1 MPSLQSLPTELL
13 YLILAELDNHRGT
26 LLALQLVSRSVRAA
40 SESLLYRTISFPR
53 WNESRLKQLVDTLY
67 WSGERL
73 CHHIDGFRIS
83 AREVKIST
91 ETGARICE
99 VLKRCVNLSSLSLD
113 FFRKKGNKGSSPF
126 FALLDSAPFSL
137 STLSWTGLIPKEA
150 RLFIDFLASQSSLRY
165 LDLTLPPSQELSCIP
180 LSALPCLQL
189 VRTGEAIDNIAAI
202 FADRPNITHL
212 HLRRVP
218 NSMFSQLAQESVSN
232 IRTLTC
238 LHLNGRINILKV
250 ASCLIIYVVGIRH
263 LQFAEPPIYEGDI
276 DSVAEYF
283 SIAPRLEFVDVA
295 TTRGQYDRWDR
306 NGRQEKISEPCP
318 ATVDSGLWNGGP

>member
-232 IRTLTC
+232 IRTLTVDVDDWPLFKLATYMPHLQC
-238 LHLNGRINILKV
+238 LHLNGRIRSTSALLHAWNLWTLQQPEVSMIAGIATGARKRYQNHAQPLLIL
-250 ASCLIIYVVGIRH
+250 AFGT
-263 LQFAEPPIYEGDI
+263 EGPDTWG
-276 DSVAEYF
+276 A
-283 SIAPRLEFVDVA
+283 
-295 TTRGQYDRWDR
+295 
-306 NGRQEKISEPCP
+306 
-318 ATVDSGLWNGGP
+318 GLC